1 VKSATLYRI
10 AAVVMVLFAAG
21 HTYGFLTL
29 QPPTP
34 EALAVRQGMMNV
46 HFRIDN
52 GDFSYGGF
60 YTGFGLSITAYM
72 LFCAFLAWHLAKH
85 PDRAIGWAL
94 FAVQASGLP
103 LSWMYFPIAPT
114 VFSAAL
120 AVLLGVAA
128 WRQPVTR
135 S

>member
-1 VKSATLYRI
+1 MKPATLYRI
-10 AAVVMVLFAAG
+10 AAVVLVLFAAG
-21 HTYGFLTL
+21 HTFGFLTL

-34 EALAVRQGMMNV
+34 EALAVHQGMMNV
-46 HFRIDN
+46 HFRLDN
-52 GDFSYGGF
+52 GEFSYGGF
-60 YTGFGLSITAYM
+60 YVGFGLSITAYM
-72 LFCAFLAWHLAKH
+72 LLCAFLAWHLAQH

-103 LSWMYFPIAPT
+103 LSWLYFPIAPT

-120 AVLLGVAA
+120 AALLFFAA
-128 WRQPVTR
+128 WRQQVTR

>member
-1 VKSATLYRI
+1 MKPATLYRI

-21 HTYGFLTL
+21 HTFGFLTL

-34 EALAVRQGMMNV
+34 EALAVHQGMMNV
-46 HFRIDN
+46 HFRLNN
-52 GDFSYGGF
+52 GEFSYDGF
-60 YTGFGLSITAYM
+60 YVGFGLSITAYM
-72 LFCAFLAWHLAKH
+72 LLCAFLAWHLAKH

-120 AVLLGVAA
+120 AVLLCFAA
-128 WRQPVTR
+128 WRQTVTR